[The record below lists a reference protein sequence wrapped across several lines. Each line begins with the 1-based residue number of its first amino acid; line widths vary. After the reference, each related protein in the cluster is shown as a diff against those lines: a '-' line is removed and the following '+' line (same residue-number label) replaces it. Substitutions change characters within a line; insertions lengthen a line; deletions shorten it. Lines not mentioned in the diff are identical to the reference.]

1 MEIRRTVLRPGRI
14 RRKSRLG
21 FLASTTL
28 LAIAGVD
35 GGFSPANAQQTVKP
49 VDGEI
54 VVTARKREENLQE
67 VPISVA
73 VLNVDRLIEQGV
85 QNVGA
90 LDTSLANVS
99 IGGSL
104 ARGGNAGAYSIRGV
118 GEVSPDANRDPTVGL
133 YVDDIYEGR
142 SDGALLELVDIERVE
157 VLRGP
162 QGTLFGKNTA
172 GGAIRVVSRRP
183 SFDGASGSA
192 EITGANH
199 GEFGVALR
207 GNVPLGA
214 TLAARVSL
222 ADHSNKG
229 WFRNTYRNYLSG
241 DDNVRGGRFQLRW
254 QPADWAD
261 IDFSFDASRSKN
273 RGGAVKLV
281 EQGAATRVTSHDNE
295 STEPKYL
302 TTNYVLADP
311 GATVGPE
318 RPMNYERKSVGLGL
332 RGDFELADWLTAR
345 AILGYRQSDVT
356 NHHDRD
362 VSPARVYDYDQVQ
375 NLENYSAELQFL
387 GKMTNFNWV
396 LGLYYFG
403 EKPRDT
409 RNIHEYSPSIN
420 TPPEPS
426 DLINDYSVNADSYAA
441 FFQGEY
447 TIFKGL
453 TATLGGRYTHETKS
467 LFTIQINAL
476 TNPDTVL
483 NQATGSGSWNNFSPY
498 VALRY
503 QWTPNIMTYGS
514 WSRGFR
520 SGGINNLFQATLPQN
535 GITPFGPET
544 LSSFEAGARTS
555 WFDDHLVANVSAFWS
570 TYKDIQATFNVT
582 TGGSGRFF
590 TNVGDGKINGG
601 EVELRLVPFR
611 PLSFTANMGWTNARY
626 TRLNA
631 VGGSVTGISL
641 TQPFARTPKL
651 SYSLGARY
659 NQEFSGGS
667 SLVYSINYGWKDD
680 QRSTA
685 QSTNSQLIPSY
696 GLLSSRLQFTSG
708 NKWRLGVFCSNCA
721 NKRYLIGGINFLGTA
736 AFGARF
742 IEYGDPRRVGLEFGV
757 DF

>member
-1 MEIRRTVLRPGRI
+1 MKAHRTNSHTLRVRRNAR
-14 RRKSRLG
+14 
-21 FLASTTL
+21 FFFMASTAL
-28 LAIAGVD
+28 LTMAGL
-35 GGFSPANAQQTVKP
+35 GGGAAPANAQQP
-49 VDGEI
+49 VASSDGEI
-54 VVTARKREENLQE
+54 VVTARKREENLQD

-73 VLNVDRLIEQGV
+73 VLNADKLVEQGV
-85 QNVGA
+85 QNIGT

-104 ARGGNAGAYSIRGV
+104 ARGGNAGAYSIRGI

-183 SFDGASGSA
+183 SFDGPEGSV

-199 GEFGVALR
+199 REFGVSLR
-207 GNVPLGA
+207 GNVELA
-214 TLAARVSL
+214 DTLAARFSL
-222 ADHSNKG
+222 AQHSNKG
-229 WFRNTYRNYLSG
+229 WFRNTFRNYLSG
-241 DDNVRGGRFQLRW
+241 DDHVRGGRLQLRW
-254 QPADWAD
+254 QPATWAD
-261 IDFSFDASRSKN
+261 INLSVDASRSKN
-273 RGGAVKLV
+273 NGGAVKLV
-281 EQGAATRVTSHDNE
+281 EQGSATRVTSHDNE

-311 GATVGPE
+311 DSTVGPE
-318 RPMNYERKSVGLGL
+318 RPMAYLRKSVGVGL

-345 AILGYRQSDVT
+345 TIFGYRQSDVE

-375 NLENYSAELQFL
+375 DLENYSAELQLL
-387 GKMTNFNWV
+387 GKLKDFNWV

-403 EKPRDT
+403 EKPRDL
-409 RNIHEYSPSIN
+409 RHIHEYSPSIN

-426 DLINDYSVNADSYAA
+426 DLVNDYSVKANSYAA

-447 TIFKGL
+447 TILKGL

-467 LFTIQINAL
+467 LFTIQLNAL

-483 NQATGSGSWNNFSPY
+483 NQATGSGSWNDFSPY

-503 QWTPNIMTYGS
+503 EWTPNIMTYGS

-535 GITPFGPET
+535 GISPFGPET
-544 LSSFEAGARTS
+544 LSSFEFGARTS
-555 WFDDHLVANVSAFWS
+555 WFDNRLIANVSSFWS

-582 TGGSGRFF
+582 SGGSGRFF

-601 EVELRLVPFR
+601 EVELRIAPVR
-611 PLSFTANMGWTNARY
+611 PLSFSANMGWTNARY

-631 VGGSVTGISL
+631 VGGSITGISL
-641 TQPFARTPKL
+641 TQSFARTPKL

-659 NQEFSGGS
+659 NHELHNGS
-667 SLVYSINYGWKDD
+667 SLLYSINYGWKDD

-685 QSTNSQLIPSY
+685 QSTNSQLLPSY
-696 GLLSSRLQFTSG
+696 GLLSSRLQFKST
-708 NKWRLGVFCSNCA
+708 NNWRVALFCSNCA
-721 NKRYLIGGINFLGTA
+721 NERYLIGGINFLGTA

-742 IEYGDPRRVGLEFGV
+742 LEYGDPRRIGVEFGV